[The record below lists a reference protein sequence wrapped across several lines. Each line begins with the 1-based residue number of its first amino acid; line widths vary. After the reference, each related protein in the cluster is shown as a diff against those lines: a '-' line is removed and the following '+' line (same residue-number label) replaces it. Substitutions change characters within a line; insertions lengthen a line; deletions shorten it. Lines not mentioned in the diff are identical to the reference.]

1 MNARPR
7 STQRQ
12 RLPVWAA
19 AGVALAVAIFIYQ
32 PSIGMWA
39 ASAGLIPAWL
49 WIDEGID
56 PRKAIAETVAIVA
69 VAACLSTVWLANFPA
84 PLLQI
89 SQGASHANHS

>member
-1 MNARPR
+1 MNARPH
-7 STQRQ
+7 STTQR
-12 RLPVWAA
+12 LSVWAA
-19 AGVALAVAIFIYQ
+19 AGVALAIALFVYQ
-32 PSIGMWA
+32 PGLGLWA
-39 ASAGLIPAWL
+39 ASAVLVPLGI

-89 SQGASHANHS
+89 SQGASHANHF